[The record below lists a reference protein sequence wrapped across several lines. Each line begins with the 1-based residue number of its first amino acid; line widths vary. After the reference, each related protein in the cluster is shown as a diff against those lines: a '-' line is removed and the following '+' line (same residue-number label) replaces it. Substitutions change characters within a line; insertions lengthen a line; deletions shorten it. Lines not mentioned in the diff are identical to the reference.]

1 MLKRVQTE
9 VGEIGRF
16 RVAEDAE
23 DTTLVVEMIVGE
35 SEFLA
40 HFAVSARS
48 REWTQTSRKI
58 SRGLS
63 ITVLPLC
70 SMRKE
75 PSRVTLP
82 SSRAATLYC
91 LALKGST
98 VIDRDRKSTRLN

>member
-1 MLKRVQTE
+1 MARLPGSCARTLGWKISSTSPMARCTCNSLPSLETMPGFLAAMLKRVQTE

-48 REWTQTSRKI
+48 REWTQTSRK
-58 SRGLS
+58 
-63 ITVLPLC
+63 
-70 SMRKE
+70 
-75 PSRVTLP
+75 
-82 SSRAATLYC
+82 
-91 LALKGST
+91 
-98 VIDRDRKSTRLN
+98 